1 MLVPSL
7 PSRNKFLTIAVKN
20 YTEADSKFPSP
31 AQFCLI
37 PYLFPN
43 ILSRIVDVYY
53 SWEELVNMDAS
64 FKTVIISVVC
74 KKGDY
79 I

>member
-1 MLVPSL
+1 M
-7 PSRNKFLTIAVKN
+7 FI
-20 YTEADSKFPSP
+20 
-31 AQFCLI
+31 I
-37 PYLFPN
+37 PEKIF
-43 ILSRIVDVYY
+43 VTMGTV
-53 SWEELVNMDAS
+53 